1 MPFVS
6 AAIFIMGS
14 LAFPA
19 NTTLLQTLTLAH
31 ITLPSLHVLAAKMSE
46 EKTNRS
52 DRAGNSVTMMA
63 EYDLELIDRARR
75 FS

>member
-1 MPFVS
+1 MATGERAFQGSIMPFVS

-31 ITLPSLHVLAAKMSE
+31 ITHHTPFSA
-46 EKTNRS
+46 
-52 DRAGNSVTMMA
+52 
-63 EYDLELIDRARR
+63 RARCKNER
-75 FS
+75 GEDKSL